1 MNLASP
7 LSSSPAFRSPQWVA
21 FDAVGTLIHPEPGV
35 AEAYHSSAARHG
47 SRLSA
52 EEIAHRFRMVY
63 SEFEELPPERA
74 ETSEERELAKWR
86 EIVSRVIPDLK
97 APEECFRDLFE
108 WFSHPQAWR
117 VYPDVA
123 EALERLWATG
133 MQVALASNFDRRLH
147 QVCDGLPGLD
157 RIRVRVVSSEVGW
170 RKPSAGFYRALVS
183 QTGVDPSEIVM
194 IGDSW
199 LNDIA
204 GAREAGLQAL
214 WLDRRG
220 PSSTSDRMRTL
231 AVAVDEVL
239 WRRRTCE
246 GTA

>member
-1 MNLASP
+1 MTPSSP
-7 LSSSPAFRSPQWVA
+7 LPSVPAFRPPLWVA

-35 AEAYHSSAARHG
+35 AEAYHAAASRHG

-52 EEIAHRFRMVY
+52 EEISQRFREVY

-86 EIVSRVIPDLK
+86 EIVARVIPDLRDS
-97 APEECFRDLFE
+97 EECFQDLFD
-108 WFSHPQAWR
+108 WFAQPRAWR

-123 EALERLWATG
+123 GALLRLSASG
-133 MQVALASNFDRRLH
+133 LQLALASNFDRRLH

-157 RIRVRVVSSEVGW
+157 QIRLRVVSSEVGW
-170 RKPSAGFYRALVS
+170 RKPSTSFYRILVS
-183 QTGVDPSEIVM
+183 QTGVDPGEIVM

-199 LNDIA
+199 LNDIV

-220 PSSTSDRMRTL
+220 PATLDRIPNL
-231 AVAVDEVL
+231 GKAVDEVL
-239 WRRRTCE
+239 RRRQSPEET
-246 GTA
+246 T